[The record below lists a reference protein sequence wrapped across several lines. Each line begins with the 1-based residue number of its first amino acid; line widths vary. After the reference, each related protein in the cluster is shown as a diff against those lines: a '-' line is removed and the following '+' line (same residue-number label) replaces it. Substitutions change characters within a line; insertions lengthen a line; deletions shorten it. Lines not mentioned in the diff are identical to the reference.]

1 MIHTRPLMREDPF
14 MRDTNTYH
22 LGAVFDEHLADEF
35 VVCDVAATMTPDPI
49 VIYVRLL
56 DTAVNP

>member
-1 MIHTRPLMREDPF
+1 MREDPF
-14 MRDTNTYH
+14 MRDTKTHH

-35 VVCDVAATMTPDPI
+35 VVRDVAATMTTMTPDPI

>member
-1 MIHTRPLMREDPF
+1 MREDPF

-35 VVCDVAATMTPDPI
+35 DVRDVAATMATMTSDPI